1 MLEESLVKKKAV
13 LVLAI
18 ILMLVFSLP
27 VSAAALDAFAD
38 VPAKHWAYDAVRQL
52 AKDGIVEGYGDGTF
66 RGQNTITRY
75 EMAII
80 TANAMTKL
88 GKANAQQK
96 ALVEKLA
103 TEFNDELV
111 KLGVRVAKLEAAQ
124 PNLRIGGQAR
134 LTYLYR
140 NDSVNN
146 PYASFWGYDPS
157 RHNYFTYRLR
167 LEVTGQ
173 PDPNLTFFARLTA
186 EDYDVQTGGQNP
198 GSGASAV
205 GLYTKTFN
213 DPNVEQFWVKWKMD
227 KEWSVTGG
235 RQALLLGKGNF
246 AYTTGGN
253 DIFSVDYN
261 TPKVGVKVGY
271 LNVPGSS
278 SSNTGGDP
286 NIYFLDTNKNNALMT
301 QLTLS
306 PNSDFHFNIFNVHE
320 LQSKGPAPLD
330 NAYFGYTSMYHMN
343 LTSFGVDSK
352 VGDQLKFFGEYAKN
366 TAYHDRAT
374 GYWYGFTNGDATY
387 HPGIG
392 MLVPVRDWTKVG
404 ANAQA
409 ILYRYYGGNVQSVF
423 NAQYNALL
431 GNDTLAGALWLTNTK
446 GIEFYSQN
454 VVAKNVFFLTQIGY
468 ADNIDTG
475 KKETSYAQFA
485 LYLVF

>member
-1 MLEESLVKKKAV
+1 MNKRAI
-13 LVLAI
+13 LVLAALFI
-18 ILMLVFSLP
+18 FMFTVP
-27 VSAAALDAFAD
+27 VWAAPMDAFAD
-38 VPAKHWAYDAVRQL
+38 VPAKHWAYDAVKQL
-52 AKDGIVEGYGDGTF
+52 AKAGIVEGYGDGTF

-88 GKANAQQK
+88 EKADAQQK
-96 ALVEKLA
+96 ALIDKLA
-103 TEFNDELV
+103 AEFNEELV

-134 LTYLYR
+134 LSYTYRSDGL
-140 NDSVNN
+140 NN
-146 PYASFWGYDPS
+146 PYASTWGYDPS

-173 PDPNLTFFARLTA
+173 PDPNLLYFARLTGQ
-186 EDYDVQTGGQNP
+186 DYDVQTGGQNLT
-198 GSGASAV
+198 A
-205 GLYTKTFN
+205 TKTFN
-213 DPNVEQFWVKWKMD
+213 DLNVEQFWVKWKMN

-261 TPKVGVKVGY
+261 TQKIGAKVAFW
-271 LNVPGSS
+271 NVPGTS
-278 SSNTGGDP
+278 TTTAGGDP
-286 NIYFLDTNKNNALMT
+286 NIYFQEANKSNALMT
-301 QLTLS
+301 QLTFTS
-306 PNSDFHFNIFNVHE
+306 EADTRFNIFNIHQLE
-320 LQSKGPAPLD
+320 KGPAPAGNLL
-330 NAYFGYTSMYHMN
+330 YGMTSMYHMN
-343 LTSFGVDSK
+343 LTSFGVDTK
-352 VGDQLKFFGEYAKN
+352 IGDSLRFFGEYAKN
-366 TAYHDRAT
+366 SAYHDHST
-374 GYWYGFTNGDATY
+374 GYWYGLTNGDATY
-387 HPGIG
+387 HPGLG
-392 MLVPVRDWTKVG
+392 MIVPVRDWTKVG

-409 ILYRYYGGNVQSVF
+409 ILYRYYGANVQSVF

-431 GNDTLAGALWLTNTK
+431 GNDTLAGALWLANTK
-446 GIEFYSQN
+446 GLEFYSQN